1 MTTEELEKRRK
12 ENLEDIKTIYAVKCL
27 PDDDVK
33 IPNILWLLFA
43 ILFWLMA
50 FVIGNETA
58 ESRKQIEMEKS
69 LENNDA
75 AIYSSNEY
83 EK

>member
-1 MTTEELEKRRK
+1 MLE
-12 ENLEDIKTIYAVKCL
+12 
-27 PDDDVK
+27 DDVK

-75 AIYSSNEY
+75 AIYSSNEC

>member
-1 MTTEELEKRRK
+1 MPVDE
-12 ENLEDIKTIYAVKCL
+12 
-27 PDDDVK
+27 VK

-58 ESRKQIEMEKS
+58 ESRKQIEKEKS
-69 LENNDA
+69 LEYNDA

>member
-1 MTTEELEKRRK
+1 MLE
-12 ENLEDIKTIYAVKCL
+12 
-27 PDDDVK
+27 DDVK

-69 LENNDA
+69 LKNNDA

>member
-1 MTTEELEKRRK
+1 
-12 ENLEDIKTIYAVKCL
+12 
-27 PDDDVK
+27 
-33 IPNILWLLFA
+33 
-43 ILFWLMA
+43 MA

-58 ESRKQIEMEKS
+58 ESRKQIEKEKS
-69 LENNDA
+69 LEYNDA

>member
-1 MTTEELEKRRK
+1 MLE
-12 ENLEDIKTIYAVKCL
+12 
-27 PDDDVK
+27 DDVK

-69 LENNDA
+69 LEYNDA